1 MIFYEGNIVFLS
13 QFCCGCH
20 RQTEGKSGIL
30 KTVQE
35 KGGTNMTILALVS
48 VVAVLLGVA
57 VVWAKVN
64 DPRNG
69 VSGCCGCGQCARTGE
84 CVMVRK
90 KAAGKGESPS

>member
-1 MIFYEGNIVFLS
+1 MDV
-13 QFCCGCH
+13 
-20 RQTEGKSGIL
+20 
-30 KTVQE
+30 
-35 KGGTNMTILALVS
+35 TILSLIL
-48 VVAVLLGVA
+48 VVAVLAGVA

-90 KAAGKGESPS
+90 KAVQKGESPS